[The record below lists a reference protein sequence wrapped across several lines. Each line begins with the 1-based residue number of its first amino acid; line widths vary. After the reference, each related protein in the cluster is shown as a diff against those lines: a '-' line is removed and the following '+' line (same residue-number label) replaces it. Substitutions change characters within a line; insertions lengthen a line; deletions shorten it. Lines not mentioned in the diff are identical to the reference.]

1 MLASATSVAAS
12 LGVVHHLSRL
22 PAGPVAKM
30 VKQRWASFLLLGST
44 TTAGLYYFRLG
55 LRTAADPA
63 STSVAETEPSGI
75 AGPLGAVTELVSDSR
90 IREQDDPAARR
101 LRAILNKKA
110 SASNAK
116 ETGDE
121 KG

>member
-1 MLASATSVAAS
+1 M
-12 LGVVHHLSRL
+12 H
-22 PAGPVAKM
+22 
-30 VKQRWASFLLLGST
+30 LLLGST

-63 STSVAETEPSGI
+63 VAEVEPSAV

-90 IREQDDPAARR
+90 LRDQDDPAARR

-110 SASNAK
+110 AGSNPK
-116 ETGDE
+116 GTGDE
-121 KG
+121 HAG